1 MSSKTS
7 PYPSVDGFN
16 SDEVPMTTETRTRSF
31 LFTAVLACGSLSFG
45 LPVGL
50 TGPLASLKPLNLCL
64 PPEFRED
71 VKSFTLFSSILN
83 IGAMFG
89 AISGGVIADK
99 LGRRGAFIV
108 ACIVSIIGSCG
119 IIFGSVMWVLNAG
132 RWDFSHFC
140 YVVVFKA
147 CCRFVNGFSVGLFS
161 LLVPM
166 YISEIAPTS
175 LRGLMGTCHA
185 LGITVGITI
194 AIALG
199 LPIADNLEW
208 WRYVATIST
217 TPVFVLLLGF
227 IFYVPETPRWLL
239 SQGRVPQALEA
250 LKRLRGSTF
259 DADAEMKQLQHAQ
272 QETAEQSGPSSIV
285 QQFQVLF
292 SLQYRRPIFIALGL
306 QLTQQATGINGV
318 LFFLGDLFS
327 GASTTCDS
335 DEVRSA
341 IRYSILGGCINV
353 LGTVFSLFVTEK
365 AGRRLLLSSSLAGMG
380 GFLAMGGCAIW
391 FGWASVAQKVAVLVY
406 IFCFAFGCGPV
417 PWIMMS
423 EVMPTRI
430 RGPAMSLG
438 TLSNWFLCGPA
449 PFIPNGYIVMFFAV
463 PSSLS

>member
-1 MSSKTS
+1 
-7 PYPSVDGFN
+7 
-16 SDEVPMTTETRTRSF
+16 MTTETRTRSF
-31 LFTAVLACGSLSFG
+31 LFTSILACGSLSFG

-50 TGPLASLKPLNLCL
+50 SGPLASLKPLNLCL
-64 PPEFRED
+64 PPEFQGD

-89 AISGGVIADK
+89 AVSGGVIADK

-119 IIFGSVMWVLNAG
+119 IIFGSAMWVLNAG
-132 RWDFSHFC
+132 RCVSSCFRH
-140 YVVVFKA
+140 VPVFKDS
-147 CCRFVNGFSVGLFS
+147 CRFVNGFSVGLFS

-208 WRYVATIST
+208 WRYVAAIST
-217 TPVFVLLLGF
+217 TPTLVLLLGF

-239 SQGRVPQALEA
+239 AHGRVPEALAA

-259 DADAEMKQLQHAQ
+259 NADAEMRQLQHAQ
-272 QETAEQSGPSSIV
+272 LAIAGQSGPSSLM
-285 QQFQVLF
+285 QQFKVLL
-292 SLQYRRPIFIALGL
+292 SLQYRRPILIALGL

-327 GASTTCDS
+327 GASPTCNS
-335 DEVRSA
+335 DEVRNA

-353 LGTVFSLFVTEK
+353 VGTIFSLFITEK

-417 PWIMMS
+417 PWVMMS
-423 EVMPTRI
+423 EVMPSRI

-438 TLSNWFLCGPA
+438 TLSNWLLCGPL
-449 PFIPNGYIVMFFAV
+449 
-463 PSSLS
+463 SLSHELFIKCAAI